1 MIAGA
6 PPLIAVRVI
15 FGCARDARITASYC
29 NSASRADTRLTTAA
43 NGVFNGTSISGMPI
57 SSAASMIP
65 WHLVVGESGGKSD
78 RGNFAVVQSA
88 QVGNPIHG
96 CRR

>member
-43 NGVFNGTSISGMPI
+43 NGVFSGTSTSGMPM
-57 SSAASMIP
+57 SSAASIR
-65 WHLVVGESGGKSD
+65 S
-78 RGNFAVVQSA
+78 RGTSSWVSPVANPTAATLQSSS
-88 QVGNPIHG
+88 P
-96 CRR
+96 RR